1 MNNNFLEILNTPI
14 IHSSID
20 AFWEKQKAIDL
31 TEKVAVVFTRPIAS
45 GSADELLIT
54 KMMAAC
60 GLKTDQYVMITMVEN
75 DRLAWH
81 FVKEK
86 TKAKKV
92 LLFGI
97 NPEALGIS
105 ALLVMNQ
112 INNFDAAQWLCT
124 TTLSEVESTKGLK
137 QHLWQNVFK
146 PMFGI

>member
-1 MNNNFLEILNTPI
+1 MKNNFLEILNTPI

-20 AFWEKQKAIDL
+20 AFWETKKAIEL
-31 TEKVAVVFTRPIAS
+31 TEKVAVVFTRPIVS

-54 KMMAAC
+54 KMMTAC
-60 GLKTDQYVMITMVEN
+60 GLKTEQYSLITIAEN
-75 DRLAWH
+75 DSLAWH
-81 FVKEK
+81 IVKEK

-97 NPEALGIS
+97 SPRALGIS
-105 ALLVMNQ
+105 ALLPLNQ

-146 PMFGI
+146 PMFGV